1 MLVALGRVDSQ
12 KASSR
17 VVGCYFRKTLR
28 SRPRPSK
35 LGRRALENRDLFCS
49 WYSSPL
55 TPRSAGVE
63 DEDDDEYENEASY
76 ENRIRQRG

>member
-1 MLVALGRVDSQ
+1 MYFIMEPSPPESKIRPLLGISFSY
-12 KASSR
+12 SS
-17 VVGCYFRKTLR
+17 
-28 SRPRPSK
+28 SSSSSK
-35 LGRRALENRDLFCS
+35 LGRRALENRDLFCT

-76 ENRIRQRG
+76 QNSIRQRG